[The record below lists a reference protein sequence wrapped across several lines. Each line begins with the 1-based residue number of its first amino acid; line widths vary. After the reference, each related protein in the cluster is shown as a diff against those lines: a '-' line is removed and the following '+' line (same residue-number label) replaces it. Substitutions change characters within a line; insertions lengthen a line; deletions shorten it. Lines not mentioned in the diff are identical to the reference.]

1 MQRILP
7 FLFPLILLGL
17 ALNGCAEFQDR
28 PLQPEASQMRLEA
41 RSLDSHELQSFMQ
54 SVSGSA
60 AVWPLK
66 RWNVDQLTLAAIYYH
81 PDLGLIRAQAATA
94 DAAIITAGQRPNPN
108 LNVSPTWISNAVAAS
123 QPWIIGSSLSIPIET
138 AGKRDYRI
146 QKAQALS
153 DAAHLRIVDSI
164 WLVRGRIRLAML
176 EVFAAQQ
183 SEKLLKQQFGI
194 QQAMTQRLEQQLA
207 AGELSRLD
215 VMRARLATNQLQLN
229 VSAAEKRRNES
240 RVLLANA
247 MGVPVSALAPI
258 ELDFAALDTPADLTG
273 VPVPVLRDIALK
285 QRPDLLA
292 ALADYNAAQAALQI
306 EIANQYPNIQANPG
320 YTWDIGAHYWTL
332 AASALQLPVFHQNQG
347 SIAEAE
353 AKRQEM
359 ALRFEALQLRILGD
373 IDRAQAGLSA
383 VIAKWQDAEKQTRL
397 QQDNL
402 QSSQA
407 LFQAGETDSLALLS
421 TELEGI
427 VSETAR
433 LNVLIETQ
441 QALNAL
447 EDTLRYPLA
456 SALTAKSIADTALW
470 KSPHENTP

>member
-1 MQRILP
+1 MQRLIL
-7 FLFPLILLGL
+7 LLCPLILLGL

-28 PLQPEASQMRLEA
+28 PLQPEVSQTRLEA
-41 RSLDSHELQSFMQ
+41 RSLTSHELQSFMQ

-60 AVWPLK
+60 VLWPFK
-66 RWNVDQLTLAAIYYH
+66 RWNIDQLTLVAIYYH
-81 PDLGLIRAQAATA
+81 PDMALIRAMADTA
-94 DAAIITAGQRPNPN
+94 DAAIITAGQRPNPT

-153 DAAHLRIVDSI
+153 DAAHLRSVDSI

-176 EVFAAQQ
+176 EVFAARQ
-183 SEKLLKQQFGI
+183 SEQLFKQQLDI
-194 QQAMTQRLEQQLA
+194 QLAMTQRLQQQLA

-215 VMRARLATNQLQLN
+215 VMRARMASNALQLN
-229 VSAAEKRRNES
+229 VSAAEKRYNES

-247 MGVPVSALAPI
+247 MGVPVSALAAI
-258 ELDFAALDTPADLTG
+258 ELDFAALDKPAELTG
-273 VPVPVLRDIALK
+273 VPVQVLRDIALK
-285 QRPDLLA
+285 QRADLLA

-320 YTWDIGAHYWTL
+320 YTWDIGAHYWTF

-359 ALRFEALQLRILGD
+359 AVRFEALQLRILGD

-383 VIAKWQDAEKQTRL
+383 VNAKWQDAEKQTRL

-402 QSSQA
+402 QATQA
-407 LFQAGETDSLALLS
+407 LFQAGETDSLALLGA
-421 TELEGI
+421 ELEGI
-427 VSETAR
+427 VSATAR

-441 QALNAL
+441 QALNVL

-456 SALTAKSIADTALW
+456 STLTAKSIVDTALW
-470 KSPHENTP
+470 KKPE